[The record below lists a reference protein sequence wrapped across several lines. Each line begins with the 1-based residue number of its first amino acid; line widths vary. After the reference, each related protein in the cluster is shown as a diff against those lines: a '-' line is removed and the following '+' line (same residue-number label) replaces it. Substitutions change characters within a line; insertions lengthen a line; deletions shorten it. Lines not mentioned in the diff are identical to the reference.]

1 MSSSLPPCR
10 DYIRTESALGLGES
24 FTHPMDE
31 AGSRRQT
38 AFSDTPSN
46 ECPFPLSQRPPT
58 QQDNRPF
65 WREDTAS
72 FPDVVEVDEVLG
84 DLVADVEV
92 DDPVHEVEA
101 EEGER
106 EEDAAPLVD
115 VGRRDPHHLVQLLRL
130 ARQDRR
136 QRNRP

>member
-1 MSSSLPPCR
+1 MN
-10 DYIRTESALGLGES
+10 ALSFRVREHQHNRIIVLFGE
-24 FTHPMDE
+24 
-31 AGSRRQT
+31 
-38 AFSDTPSN
+38 
-46 ECPFPLSQRPPT
+46 
-58 QQDNRPF
+58 DN
-65 WREDTAS
+65 AS
-72 FPDVVEVDEVLG
+72 FPDVVEVDEVLC

-115 VGRRDPHHLVQLLRL
+115 VRRRDPHHLVQLLRL